1 MPKLTLL
8 TMFLTILAT
17 GCATQPP
24 CVEQQVS
31 AQAGTSQLSDE
42 APFRGSGNPYEPGPL
57 TVRTI
62 ALDACENA
70 APVPLQIHAPAE
82 SGVYSVVVF
91 QHGFMATN
99 IMYSEVLRHLAG
111 HGFVVVAPQ
120 LYEPGIG
127 PLFGVP
133 TADDD
138 AVVAASVLDW
148 VSAHLADV
156 VGVGVRTDLLGLA
169 GHSRGGKVAWLVL
182 NADSSRAKAVVGLDP
197 VDGTGGPFVKQ
208 SYALQGTVPFAI
220 PSLLIGTGLGG
231 DWAPVGENH
240 VKFYEAAQSPSWHV
254 VAPDYGHA
262 DMLDDEWVASFRN
275 LGASGDDPAKMR
287 QLTAGLLVAFF
298 RASLQGDATA
308 YAYLTDTSAAPARIE
323 AESK

>member
-1 MPKLTLL
+1 MPKLIL
-8 TMFLTILAT
+8 TSLLTILAA
-17 GCATQPP
+17 GCATQAP
-24 CVEQQVS
+24 CVEEQIS
-31 AQAGTSQLSDE
+31 AQAAASEVARE
-42 APFRGSGNPYEPGPL
+42 APFRDNGNPYQPGPL

-70 APVPLQIHAPAE
+70 APVSLQIHVPQE
-82 SGVYSVVVF
+82 TGVYCTVVF
-91 QHGFMATN
+91 LHGFMATN

-120 LYEPGIG
+120 LYQPGIG

-133 TADDD
+133 TAADD

-156 VGVGVRTDLLGLA
+156 VGVGVRSDLLGLA

-208 SYALQGTVPFAI
+208 GLAIQGTVPFAI

-231 DWAPVGENH
+231 DWAPPGENH

-254 VAPDYGHA
+254 VALDYGHA
-262 DMLDDEWVASFRN
+262 DMLDDEWVTSFRN
-275 LGASGDDPAKMR
+275 LGASGDDPARMR
-287 QLTAGLLVAFF
+287 QLTGGLLVAFF
-298 RASLQGDATA
+298 RAGLQGDATA
-308 YAYLTDTSAAPARIE
+308 YSYLTDPSAAPARIE
-323 AESK
+323 VESK